1 MILEAPPQKNK
12 VLFIY
17 SSLKSAK
24 GRLPSFF
31 QPVKQVGGV
40 RQELGVVRTERRSRK
55 PQREEEASVLLR
67 SECDEL
73 LDLQAQQDWQLTR
86 DCGMVMVFTYC
97 ISTMI
102 FS

>member
-1 MILEAPPQKNK
+1 MAVVTICSDFGAPPPNK

-40 RQELGVVRTERRSRK
+40 RQELGVVRAERRSKK
-55 PQREEEASVLLR
+55 PQREEEASVLLL
-67 SECDEL
+67 SPESL
-73 LDLQAQQDWQLTR
+73 
-86 DCGMVMVFTYC
+86 
-97 ISTMI
+97 
-102 FS
+102 